1 MRTILLLASF
11 CAAVGLIGPR
21 GSAQPQLQPLWSL
34 APGIRPYLPGSPG
47 DNGQRGMAYNP
58 VTGHVLLVNRTGGL
72 SINILDGTTGAD
84 LGSLALGSGLIAG
97 GTFAANMI
105 GVGGDGA
112 IYVGNL
118 SLNSATTSFRLY
130 RWSNEQALPTLA
142 FDGTPAPG
150 RSDGANNALRFG
162 DTLDVRGAGAGTQVL
177 LGSRG
182 AAFVSILTTADG
194 VSFSAN
200 LVQTDAAGVAANN
213 GPFGL
218 GLAFGAGDSFWGK
231 SSGGT
236 PLREIAFDLASSS
249 GVTLRAIGAPT
260 VSDNLRN
267 LAYDAVNL
275 PGGLLAA
282 IDNVNHTVSL
292 FDVSGTTPVLLDVE
306 LFPGSNAN
314 VNGTGAADFGGGK
327 LFALDTNNGLVAYDI
342 IPEPGTIGL
351 LGAGLLLLARRRR
364 H

>member
-11 CAAVGLIGPR
+11 CAVVGLIGPR

-34 APGIRPYLPGSPG
+34 APGLRPYLPGSPG

-58 VTGHVLLVNRTGGL
+58 VTGHVLLVNRTGGI

-130 RWSNEQALPTLA
+130 RWSNEQAQPTLA

-218 GLAFGAGDSFWGK
+218 GLAFGTGDSFWGK

-236 PLREIAFDLASSS
+236 PLREIAFDLVSSS